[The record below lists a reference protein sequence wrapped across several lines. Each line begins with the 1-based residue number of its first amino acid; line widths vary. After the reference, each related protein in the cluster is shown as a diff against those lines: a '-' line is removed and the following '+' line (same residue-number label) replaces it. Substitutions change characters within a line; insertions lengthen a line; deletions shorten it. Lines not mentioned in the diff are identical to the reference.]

1 MNVRWI
7 ACPLFVAATGTAWG
21 QSPAVLGKDDAAF
34 ARGLYRAGYIDL
46 AEKLVTAIEKSG
58 KKGTDAEALGLK
70 SLHLDLRLDLAR
82 NETDLAK
89 RKEAIKSIL
98 QEKEEFVR
106 QNRSTKDGEE
116 VANSLPDIYRVLG
129 ETLTAMLQKETNIA
143 EIAKLQGEGHEIYT
157 RAEEALA
164 QRIAQLDPRRDD
176 PAFEAQYIAAR
187 YNLPRTLYFHAL
199 VYPEGEWK
207 KKDLLEKAIIAFQE
221 FGLDYGD
228 RDLNYEG
235 IIYQA
240 LCYKDLGK
248 PEDAVSTLDEAIALG
263 EAFEVDPANGTY
275 KMPGV
280 AADIVSSAVLQ
291 KVLLQTELK
300 DYSGAVETAKKFFK
314 TTPAPLES
322 RQGLAVLA
330 AQAEAQ
336 ILASDPKGANETAQM
351 LVQADDRGP
360 WGAKGREI
368 QSRLLNTGGAS
379 GTIGAA
385 DALKIAQS
393 MWTRGDVVNALRIT
407 HQAIDSA
414 RGTKDEGAVAVDAYL
429 FLGSMYAARGFNH
442 EASVAFDT
450 AAEKY
455 SKAEKAPE
463 ALYQAMQAYLRLN
476 AEEKRPYYKKR
487 VEERM
492 KALSSRYPSHPR
504 AAGVQL
510 VEGQQTESDGDF
522 VKAAELY
529 LKVTPGSPSFQEA
542 QFRAGNAYFLQV
554 RKLLGEGKGADAKQY
569 VTQAETLLKKARAD
583 FDAALTSTMD
593 LQAQGR
599 LENLAFNARATLARL
614 YLLDGVGRLPEVLPT
629 LEDVETR
636 FGNDEEKVAVTW
648 GLRIEA
654 LNKQGKTDEATK
666 LLDSLIKK
674 DPDSPAIGAAA
685 GLVARELDAQ
695 AIKAREKGNAKEA
708 DQKQRQAAAYYVRSA
723 EAILKSGNL
732 RPTQVEEL
740 AMRLFTLGLEFN
752 EVPAGHETFA
762 GWSKKKTKD
771 SVWWERAA
779 NLFAEALKISPSQ
792 RSTMYLGRI
801 HGFLGDWSKAAD
813 VYGSLFDVVP
823 LFDRVQGTL
832 DSKVRR
838 DNPSLVDAFL
848 EWGIALHNAG
858 SEEND
863 VDRLSLA
870 KPIFDVLCKPG
881 GLTPNSRSWWYAKY
895 HQIKLLVDQGK
906 YEDAEIVMRDVT
918 RTTQTLGG
926 DDPELKQSFNE
937 LKDGLSKKTFSTLPK
952 TTNPASNPK

>member
-7 ACPLFVAATGTAWG
+7 ACPLFLAASGSALA

-34 ARGLYRAGYIDL
+34 ARALYRAGFTDL

-58 KKGTDAEALGLK
+58 KKGSDAEMMNLK
-70 SLHLDLRLDLAR
+70 SLHLDLRIDLTR
-82 NETDLAK
+82 NEADLAK
-89 RKEAIKSIL
+89 RKEAIKAIL

-106 QNRSTKDGEE
+106 QYRGTKEGEE
-116 VANSLPDIYRVLG
+116 VANSLPDTYRVLG
-129 ETLTAMLQKETNIA
+129 ETLSAMLQKESNIA
-143 EIAKLQGEGHEIYT
+143 EVAKLQGEGHEIYT
-157 RAEEALA
+157 RAEDALR
-164 QRIAQLDPRRDD
+164 QRIAQLEPRKDD
-176 PAFEAQYIAAR
+176 PAAEPQYIAAR

-199 VYPEGEWK
+199 LYPDGEWK
-207 KKDLLEKAIIAFQE
+207 KKDLLEKAIKAFQE

-240 LCYKDLGK
+240 LCLKDLGQ
-248 PEDAVSTLDEAIALG
+248 PQEAVSVLDEAIRLG
-263 EAFEVDPANGTY
+263 EAFDVDAATGMY
-275 KMPGV
+275 QMPGV

-300 DYSGAVETAKKFFK
+300 DYPGAVETAKKFFK
-314 TTPAPLES
+314 TTPAALES

-336 ILASDPKGANETAQM
+336 ILATDTKGANETAQQ

-368 QSRLLNTGGAS
+368 QSRLLNQGGGGS
-379 GTIGAA
+379 IGAA
-385 DALKIAQS
+385 DTLKIAQS
-393 MWTRGDVVNALRIT
+393 MWTRGDIVNAMRIS
-407 HQAIDSA
+407 HQAIESA
-414 RGTKDEGAVAVDAYL
+414 RGSKDEATIAVDAYL
-429 FLGSMYAARGFNH
+429 FLGSMYAARNWNH
-442 EASVAFDT
+442 EASIAFDT

-455 SKAEKAPE
+455 PKADKAPE

-510 VEGQQTESDGDF
+510 VEGQQVESDGDY

-542 QFRAGNAYFLQV
+542 QFRAGNAYFLQA
-554 RKLLGEGKGADAKQY
+554 RKLYSENKGEDAKQY
-569 VTQAETLLKKARAD
+569 VAQAETLLKKARAD

-593 LQAQGR
+593 LQAQSR
-599 LENLAFNARATLARL
+599 LENLAFGARTTLANL
-614 YLLDGVGRLPEVLPT
+614 YLIDGVGRVAEVLPT
-629 LEDVETR
+629 LEDVESH
-636 FGNDEEKVAVTW
+636 FNDDDKIASTW
-648 GLRIEA
+648 GLRIQA
-654 LNKQGKTDEATK
+654 LNKQGKTDDATK

-674 DPDSPAIGAAA
+674 DPESRAIAAAA

-695 AIKAREKGNAKEA
+695 AIKLRDKGNTKDA
-708 DQKQRQAAAYYVRSA
+708 DTKQRQAAMYYQRSA
-723 EAILKSGNL
+723 ESILKASVV
-732 RPTQVEEL
+732 RPNQVEEL

-752 EVPAGHETFA
+752 GVPAGQETFA
-762 GWSKKKTKD
+762 GWTKKKTKEPQL
-771 SVWWERAA
+771 WESSAKLFRAA
-779 NLFAEALKISPSQ
+779 LDVSPSQ
-792 RSTMYLGRI
+792 KSTMYLARI
-801 HGFLGDWSKAAD
+801 HGFLGDWGKAAD
-813 VYGSLFDVVP
+813 EYGALFDVVP
-823 LFDRVQGTL
+823 LFDRVQGQL
-832 DSKVRR
+832 DPKVRR

-863 VDRLSLA
+863 ADRLALA
-870 KPIFDVLCKPG
+870 KPIFDVLCKPN
-881 GLTPNSRSWWYAKY
+881 GLAPNSRSWWYAKY

-926 DDPELKQSFNE
+926 DDAELKQQFNE
-937 LKDGLSKKTFSTLPK
+937 LKDGLSKKTFTTAPK
-952 TTNPASNPK
+952 ATSPASKPQ